1 MYIIRKFEPKDMFA
15 VIKLASNTLTEKYN
29 PAIFN
34 YFYETYPDLFIVAEL
49 GKKIIGFIIGI
60 KINTQMS
67 KILMLTVSEK
77 YRKKNIASSLL
88 NQFENTILKEGINEI
103 ELEVKTLNKNAIK
116 FYQKKGYTI
125 EEKISNYYQN
135 NENAFIMK
143 KYFNR

>member
-1 MYIIRKFEPKDMFA
+1 VYIIRKFEPKDMFA
-15 VIKLASNTLTEKYN
+15 VIKLASDTLTEKYN

-34 YFYETYPDLFIVAEL
+34 YFYETYPDLFIVSEL

-60 KINTQMS
+60 KINKKIS

-88 NQFENTILKEGINEI
+88 NQFENTILKEGVNEI
-103 ELEVKTLNKNAIK
+103 ELEVRTLNKNAIK
-116 FYQKKGYTI
+116 FYQKKGYI
-125 EEKISNYYQN
+125 IKEKISNYYQN

>member
-15 VIKLASNTLTEKYN
+15 VIKLASDTLTEKYN